1 MDTIEEKTDLERF
14 HSKQTINNFHYA
26 AHEYYMPKYKIS
38 TNMLMQYEG
47 VSFNQT
53 GNIV

>member
-38 TNMLMQYEG
+38 NAYAIRRCK
-47 VSFNQT
+47 F
-53 GNIV
+53 